1 MRWKRQW
8 KNTVMRTWLI
18 SYCLILLVPILFNLI
33 IYQRT
38 ISLIREEIN
47 VANGAL
53 LSEIRRGMD
62 NILRNVEGLGTD
74 IMVNNNVKELA
85 KQPAPL
91 SDSSYYQ
98 AFKLQQAFGLQ
109 SISRDSIA
117 DFYVYFKESDC
128 IVSPDVTTDSRR
140 FYTLRHESNSMDY
153 TAWLTILS
161 QDFRG
166 QYIPVPLK
174 VRKGDVQETVAYIN
188 TIAQGTEEE
197 ATVVILID
205 TSALEQQL
213 RTIEGLSQGDFY
225 IIDYLDRTIYSSSDE
240 KLKFAFSY
248 KAFTEKQGI
257 THTEIEKQSVV
268 LEYDTSEYANWK
280 YIYVTPEKI
289 FLEKVRYIKQFI
301 VIDLA
306 LCLALGG
313 VMIYVLAK
321 KNYMPLKLLLQK
333 FKTEYGYEQENGE
346 NEFSFIEKT
355 TALTWKEHKQFADQ
369 LKAQNNVIRQSFLT
383 QLLQGTADTSVLPVE
398 ECLREYQISFVSD
411 SFAVMIF
418 YIEDV
423 EELFPEEKD
432 LTPAQRYQL
441 MQFIMTNIAEEVMAE
456 EGSGVVSEAEHVM
469 AGIISLRTPQQE
481 ALRKVA
487 EKIQGSILEYFQM
500 EMTVAVSEIHT
511 GADQIHICFE
521 EAVQALQ
528 YKMLLGNQELIFYK
542 DIQMTRSGQYYYPLE
557 AEQTLTTQIKAGNFE
572 QVEQALDN
580 IYQQNFSD
588 SRLSVDMAKCLLF
601 DLVGTVTK
609 TIPQTG
615 EMGYISGAAE
625 IAAKIGGESAQ
636 GVFQQLKALLQ
647 ELCRD
652 IREKQL
658 PREEDLKEKAIQ
670 YIEQHYTD
678 DDLGVASIAQ
688 IFGLTPSYVSRLFR
702 EAAGI
707 SLPDYILNMRMEK
720 AKQLI
725 EEDTMQ
731 RQTFQEIAEQVGFAN
746 VRTFRRQFK
755 KYTDVTPGEYR
766 EMMVQRKS

>member
-140 FYTLRHESNSMDY
+140 FYTMRHESNSMDY

-636 GVFQQLKALLQ
+636 GVFQQLKALLR